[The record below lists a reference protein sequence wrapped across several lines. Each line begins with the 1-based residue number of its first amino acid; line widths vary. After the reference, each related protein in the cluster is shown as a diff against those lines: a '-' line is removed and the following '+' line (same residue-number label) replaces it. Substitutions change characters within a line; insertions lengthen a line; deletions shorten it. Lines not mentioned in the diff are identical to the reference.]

1 MQIFQFPAS
10 WVGFTNQKCLLKKLA
25 AISLNVMIKTIGLI
39 SPYLCSRVEP

>member
-10 WVGFTNQKCLLKKLA
+10 WVGFTNQKCL
-25 AISLNVMIKTIGLI
+25 SQEIGSHIFECNDQENRAI